1 MSETKHSYCMNS
13 TDEHDMLQ
21 LMRGFAILLVALQHS
36 IVLYYD
42 SYASMVL
49 ISVCVFIDVHI
60 FMFVSGYLFQKKS
73 DEYSK
78 IGIKRFAAKK
88 FQSLGVPYLFWECLF
103 YFGAFILYRLPFS
116 APASLMNGLGFRKLS
131 LPQILVGLLT
141 FRYSY
146 IQMYWFLFAL
156 FWVLII
162 NYALSR
168 YSDRIETM
176 LLLFLIFSACTVLFK
191 NDDYIF
197 IKISRSFLTFGFG
210 RLFQKNRLAKP
221 FFNNPV
227 ILIFSVFFLYFVY
240 RIPVSF
246 DNLFLHTTISSLRI
260 AAIGISGAL
269 LFFCASSFLLVHK
282 SILTRLMLLLGD
294 YSLAI
299 YLMHNPFIIH
309 ASSIVFKKLSLPNAV
324 SNVLSITLGISVPI
338 LLYKYVI
345 KKSAFLS
352 RLMIG
357 V

>member
-210 RLFQKNRLAKP
+210 RLFQTKCQPSAVNILDDKFPVLIIGYGKRPDYLDVSGYKP
-221 FFNNPV
+221 FLQFLLIVSIEVGIVSITIQFSVCLNPV
-227 ILIFSVFFLYFVY
+227 CICLKQNDF
-240 RIPVSF
+240 
-246 DNLFLHTTISSLRI
+246 H
-260 AAIGISGAL
+260 
-269 LFFCASSFLLVHK
+269 
-282 SILTRLMLLLGD
+282 
-294 YSLAI
+294 
-299 YLMHNPFIIH
+299 IIT
-309 ASSIVFKKLSLPNAV
+309 V
-324 SNVLSITLGISVPI
+324 
-338 LLYKYVI
+338 
-345 KKSAFLS
+345 
-352 RLMIG
+352 
-357 V
+357 